1 MLGQQQEADNFVE
14 KHKLFISL
22 TVGRGKHQLGKVI
35 FNLAIG
41 DFIKLGRVELV
52 VLEINNAKKTQ
63 SVDF

>member
-1 MLGQQQEADNFVE
+1 MLAQQQEADNIVE

-22 TVGRGKHQLGKVI
+22 TAGRGKHQLGMSI

-52 VLEINNAKKTQ
+52 VL
-63 SVDF
+63 

>member
-1 MLGQQQEADNFVE
+1 MLGQQKEADNFVE

-22 TVGRGKHQLGKVI
+22 TGRGGKHQLGNNI
-35 FNLAIG
+35 FILAIG